1 MTQRDRFV
9 ALHILAGCLFLFV
22 GLLGLDR
29 AIAEYLQASGLQR
42 LWLLDRGTVLLDTIS
57 GKDLSKFLI
66 GLVLT
71 GGGLALLIGS
81 GTRPAGRAV
90 LFVGGVQLLSTLIAG
105 VSKNAFG
112 RLRPFQVLEGGDWN
126 HAWFVDG
133 SSFPSG
139 HAGFYFGLFMPL
151 AWLFPRWRWPLMIVP
166 WFIAIARV
174 NANDHFLGDVAA
186 SIVLAGV
193 LTLLGARYIEAK
205 RPRDATDLA
214 S

>member
-1 MTQRDRFV
+1 MSQRDRFV
-9 ALHILAGCLFLFV
+9 ALHILAGCLFLFA

-71 GGGLALLIGS
+71 GGGLALL
-81 GTRPAGRAV
+81 TRAATRAPGRAV

-112 RLRPFQVLEGGDWN
+112 RLRPFQVLENGDWD

-151 AWLFPRWRWPLMIVP
+151 AWLFPKWRWPLMIVP
-166 WFIAIARV
+166 WFIALARV

-193 LTLLGARYIEAK
+193 ITLLGARYIDGK
-205 RPRDATDLA
+205 RPGDANDLA